1 MKEKAKELVDR
12 FYFEPNF
19 SRYHSKDSE
28 HQKIAAK
35 KCALICVEN
44 EMKAKLKLLISVST
58 KFTELELGKLT
69 MKIQNDYLEL
79 KQEIEKL

>member
-28 HQKIAAK
+28 YQKIAAK
-35 KCALICVEN
+35 KCALICVDEI
-44 EMKAKLKLLISVST
+44 LKIQPLRST
-58 KFTELELGKLT
+58 KMDAKMDRYSESDSAEYW
-69 MKIQNDYLEL
+69 QEV